1 MKHLLFLVTPLL
13 CLSHDAAAKDLRG
26 RIGAGFNQQFGHVSA
41 LSVRYAIPT
50 KSHAINVHIEA
61 NFGLDTASEP
71 TPDPDNNDFVSN
83 RSVFSG
89 GRVLYG
95 VVAEDNM
102 NLFVGGGVG
111 MLTNSDSN
119 TIRLQPSMGAD
130 FFLFGLDNLGFT
142 VEWGL
147 NIDTGGSPGVETAAA
162 VGAGVHYWF

>member
-1 MKHLLFLVTPLL
+1 MKRLLLLLTPLL
-13 CLSHDAAAKDLRG
+13 CVSHDAAAKDLRG

-50 KSHAINVHIEA
+50 NSHAINIQIEG
-61 NFGLDTASEP
+61 NFGIDTSTTA
-71 TPDPDNNDFVSN
+71 TFDPEKDKLVTE

-102 NLFVGGGVG
+102 NLFVAGGVG
-111 MLTNSDSN
+111 ILTNSDSN
-119 TIRLQPSMGAD
+119 TVRLQPSMGAD

-147 NIDTGGSPGVETAAA
+147 NIDTGGTPGVETAAA